1 MKQPKCLQMLPNVW
15 EENRVPILVFILFL
29 WQIQHVINQV
39 CMGER
44 HLMPLLFP
52 PAAASGQMPFT
63 ASSILLTQGPLCR
76 SSLLTTGEKWSLIPL
91 RPYSR
96 SRLGRFVLTV
106 AARGPHHS
114 LPALNPGLEQRDK
127 CLIPSSESPVA
138 QDSIHHARL
147 LLRWGGPQQ
156 ELGCWLRK

>member
-1 MKQPKCLQMLPNVW
+1 MSGRKIGSRFWFLFYFYGRYNMSSIKSAWGSGTSCLFSSHQQQPLAKCLSLP
-15 EENRVPILVFILFL
+15 PLFS
-29 WQIQHVINQV
+29 
-39 CMGER
+39 
-44 HLMPLLFP
+44 F
-52 PAAASGQMPFT
+52 
-63 ASSILLTQGPLCR
+63 TQGPLCR

-106 AARGPHHS
+106 AARGPHRS
-114 LPALNPGLEQRDK
+114 LRALNPGLEQRDK

>member
-1 MKQPKCLQMLPNVW
+1 MQIAALKMKQPKCLQMLPNVW

-63 ASSILLTQGPLCR
+63 ASSILLHPGAPLQIFLVDNR
-76 SSLLTTGEKWSLIPL
+76 
-91 RPYSR
+91 
-96 SRLGRFVLTV
+96 
-106 AARGPHHS
+106 
-114 LPALNPGLEQRDK
+114 
-127 CLIPSSESPVA
+127 
-138 QDSIHHARL
+138 
-147 LLRWGGPQQ
+147 
-156 ELGCWLRK
+156 